1 MRAQLDYPPP
11 WLAATTAMMIADDD
25 RKSNGHDRDDG
36 EDLAQH
42 PADADVLLIAVLNAG
57 RLDLLL
63 ALFPM
68 YQAMGAKMVMKM
80 PRIPK
85 TKISVPC
92 GCSCGGAPYG
102 WPYGI
107 GDC

>member
-1 MRAQLDYPPP
+1 MD
-11 WLAATTAMMIADDD
+11 TDCDD
-25 RKSNGHDRDDG
+25 R

-42 PADADVLLIAVLNAG
+42 PANADVLLIAVLNCPTPASPC
-57 RLDLLL
+57 L

-102 WPYGI
+102 CWPYGI